1 MWANW
6 PCTAIRRK
14 VHLRP
19 LSATFRPPTRE
30 QAVFAL
36 SRPLATGRSGLPSRT
51 RSAAQLAAP
60 VTLLVLAFAA
70 AARAG
75 VECPEPM
82 IQAGAVRSG
91 TPLGHA
97 FRLLNRGSRAVEI
110 TEVRPSCGCLVPH
123 LEPRRIEPGAEAVLH
138 VAVNTL
144 TQAAGA
150 HTWQVRVRYQED
162 GRPGE
167 LTVVLGARV
176 VSEIAVEPPA
186 MVLTTEGPFAHEV
199 VLTDRR
205 PQPLT
210 ITSVQLATAQLHA
223 RAGEPYTD
231 GAGRRACAIRVEVG
245 ADCPEGRHE
254 DVLRI
259 FTNDPTYREL
269 DVPVT
274 VVKRS
279 VHAVRALPEAVELSA
294 PAGEP
299 LPSRIVLLSSADGRP
314 VVVEGV
320 EADNPA
326 IECRFAAGPGP
337 RATLEVRVK
346 RAQVPGDGLRGAIRI
361 RLSRPAPQTV
371 VVPVSCTVR

>member
-1 MWANW
+1 MSA
-6 PCTAIRRK
+6 
-14 VHLRP
+14 VSRP
-19 LSATFRPPTRE
+19 LSA
-30 QAVFAL
+30 
-36 SRPLATGRSGLPSRT
+36 
-51 RSAAQLAAP
+51 
-60 VTLLVLAFAA
+60 LLVLALAA
-70 AARAG
+70 AVHAG

-82 IQAGAVRSG
+82 VQAGAVRSG
-91 TPLGHA
+91 TPLSHV
-97 FRLLNRGSRAVEI
+97 FRLVNRGPHAVEF
-110 TEVRPSCGCLVPH
+110 TDVRPSCGCLVPS
-123 LEPRRIEPGAEAVLH
+123 LRPRRLEPGAEAVLH

-150 HTWQVRVRYQED
+150 HTWQVRVFYQEG

-167 LTVVLGARV
+167 LAVVLGARV

-186 MVLTTEGPFAHEV
+186 MVLTTEGALAHEV

-205 PQPLT
+205 PQPLA
-210 ITSVQLATAQLHA
+210 ITSVQLQTPQLHA

-259 FTNDPTYREL
+259 LTNDPIYSEL

-279 VHAVRALPEAVELSA
+279 PHAVRALPDAVELSA
-294 PAGEP
+294 PAGQP

-320 EADNPA
+320 EPDNPA
-326 IECRFAAGPGP
+326 IECRWAAGPGP
-337 RATLEVRVK
+337 RATLKVHVDRTHVS
-346 RAQVPGDGLRGAIRI
+346 ADGLHGAVRI
-361 RLSRPAPQTV
+361 RLSQPVPQTL
-371 VVPVSCTVR
+371 VVPVTCTLR